1 MFISILAVLVI
12 VIDQITKHIAVQILN
27 EGSIQVIKG
36 FFHLTLVQN
45 SGAAFGVLQNGKI
58 LFLLVT
64 PVIIVSILVYVFF
77 YARRN
82 HVLSTASALI
92 IGGALGNYID
102 RIRLGYV
109 LDFLDFRVWPVFNIA
124 DSAVVVG
131 TCIFAFYMI
140 FMSEKEPR
148 REESKGEA
156 D

>member
-12 VIDQITKHIAVQILN
+12 VIDQITKHIAVENLSK
-27 EGSIQVIKG
+27 GSIEIIKG
-36 FFHLTLVQN
+36 FFHLTYVQN
-45 SGAAFGVLQNGKI
+45 SGAAFGVLQNGKL
-58 LFLLVT
+58 LFLFVT
-64 PVIIVSILVYVFF
+64 PVIIVSILVYLFL

-109 LDFLDFRVWPVFNIA
+109 VDFLDFRVWPVFNIA

-131 TCIFAFYMI
+131 TCIFAFYVI
-140 FMSEKEPR
+140 FISEKEPK
-148 REESKGEA
+148 REEIKGES